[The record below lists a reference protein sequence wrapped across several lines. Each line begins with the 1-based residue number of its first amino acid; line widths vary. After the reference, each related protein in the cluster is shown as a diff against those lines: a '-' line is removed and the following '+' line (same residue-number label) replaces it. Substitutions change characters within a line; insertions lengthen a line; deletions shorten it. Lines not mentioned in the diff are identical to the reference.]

1 MKEIGQLNGYFWSQI
16 DISRKCFLAF
26 LKKGLTLANLKAL
39 GNLSKDIE
47 RLQISVTSLARKLTL
62 SFRNLPRSLSIQ
74 VAFVVSVYL
83 NILSI

>member
-1 MKEIGQLNGYFWSQI
+1 MTIEGNGSNQI
-16 DISRKCFLAF
+16 DLQFQTLIFRHF
-26 LKKGLTLANLKAL
+26 LKIGLIFANLKAL
-39 GNLSKDIE
+39 EDLLKHIE

>member
-1 MKEIGQLNGYFWSQI
+1 MIEIGQLNGHFWSQI

-26 LKKGLTLANLKAL
+26 LKKVLTLANLKAP